1 MFRHVDNTSSE
12 RPVFTVPIRSPK
24 ASNSFKAKCHK
35 SYNYLEIHSMTN
47 SAAAVALGP
56 VVARLVRGNTAAD
69 ELRLMVVGG
78 GGGVPSPHPLLP
90 GRPEST

>member
-1 MFRHVDNTSSE
+1 
-12 RPVFTVPIRSPK
+12 
-24 ASNSFKAKCHK
+24 
-35 SYNYLEIHSMTN
+35 MTN